1 MMMEIRYFTQCRE
14 FGMEDKCEI
23 QLQNNLRKSVK
34 LEVIEL
40 IRVFFFALQDQQLG
54 ENELQNLLG
63 KPALGDTYLINI

>member
-1 MMMEIRYFTQCRE
+1 MQGVWYGSE
-14 FGMEDKCEI
+14 CEI
-23 QLQNNLRKSVK
+23 QQNNLRKSVK

-40 IRVFFFALQDQQLG
+40 IQVFFFALQDQQLG

>member
-14 FGMEDKCEI
+14 FGREDKCEI
-23 QLQNNLRKSVK
+23 QQNNLRKSVK

-40 IRVFFFALQDQQLG
+40 IHVFFFALQDQQLG

>member
-1 MMMEIRYFTQCRE
+1 MMMEIRYLTQCRE

-23 QLQNNLRKSVK
+23 QQNNLRKSVK

-40 IRVFFFALQDQQLG
+40 IQVFFFALQDQQLG